1 MIGTGLGRCRVTLT
15 RRSGYDG
22 ERLASL
28 VAENRRRTTTA
39 QDLALTTLRQAI
51 LDGTIEPGAR
61 LRQEDLAVVFDA
73 SRIPVREALR
83 ALEHEGLVTSEP
95 HRGFTVTTLDAD
107 QIEEVYDLRAV
118 LEGHAV
124 RLAIPLLT
132 AQDLDELQQ
141 LYDEML
147 AAPDPDEELARR
159 ERFYMRLYSVTAR
172 PRLVGL
178 IARLR
183 QEVSRSLRW
192 KLVQHS
198 PEHHRIFFDAV
209 KAGDADTAVRELT
222 AHYAKVVALLR
233 RFLRESQSGPA

>member
-1 MIGTGLGRCRVTLT
+1 MTLT
-15 RRSGYDG
+15 RRNGGYDG
-22 ERLASL
+22 QRLASL
-28 VAENRRRTTTA
+28 VAANRSGNVTA

-61 LRQEDLAVVFDA
+61 LRQEDLASIFDA

-107 QIEEVYDLRAV
+107 QIEEIYDLRSV

-124 RLAIPLLT
+124 RLAVPLLT
-132 AQDLDELQQ
+132 QQDLDDLQQ
-141 LYDEML
+141 LYDDMV
-147 AAPDPDEELARR
+147 AAGNPDDELAYR

-198 PEHHRIFFDAV
+198 PQHHQVFFA
-209 KAGDADTAVRELT
+209 AIRSGDAETAARELS
-222 AHYAKVVALLR
+222 AHYTKVVALLR
-233 RFLRESQSGPA
+233 RFLRESEAGRH

>member
-1 MIGTGLGRCRVTLT
+1 MAGS
-15 RRSGYDG
+15 RSGDGYD
-22 ERLASL
+22 ETRLARL
-28 VAENRRRTTTA
+28 VDENRRSTSTA
-39 QDLALTTLRQAI
+39 QDLALVTLRQAI

-61 LRQEDLAVVFDA
+61 LRQEDLAGVFEA

-83 ALEHEGLVTSEP
+83 ALELEGLVTSEP

-107 QIEEVYDLRAV
+107 QVEEIYDLRSV

-132 AQDLDELQQ
+132 PHDIEELQR
-141 LYDEML
+141 LYDEMCE
-147 AAPDPDEELARR
+147 AASPEEELARR

-183 QEVSRSLRW
+183 HEVSRSLRW
-192 KLVQHS
+192 KQVQHS
-198 PEHHRIFFDAV
+198 PQHHEVFFEAI
-209 KAGDADTAVRELT
+209 KRGDAEAAAQQLS
-222 AHYAKVVALLR
+222 AHYAKVAALLR
-233 RFLRESQSGPA
+233 RYLREAQSPSPYLEHPASD

>member
-1 MIGTGLGRCRVTLT
+1 MTST
-15 RRSGYDG
+15 RRNGGYDG
-22 ERLASL
+22 DRLAHL
-28 VAENRRRTTTA
+28 VAENRRRSATT

-61 LRQEDLAVVFDA
+61 LRQEDLAEVFDA

-83 ALEHEGLVTSEP
+83 ALEHEGLVTSAP

-107 QIEEVYDLRAV
+107 QIEEIYDLRSV
-118 LEGHAV
+118 LEGHAI

-132 AQDLDELQQ
+132 GQDLDDLQA

-147 AAPDPDEELARR
+147 AATTPDEELARR
-159 ERFYMRLYSVTAR
+159 ERFYVRLYAVTAR

-178 IARLR
+178 IVRLR

-198 PEHHRIFFDAV
+198 PKHHEVFFDAV
-209 KAGDADTAVRELT
+209 KRGDADTAVNELT
-222 AHYAKVVALLR
+222 VHYTKVVALLR
-233 RFLRESQSGPA
+233 RYLREGEASQL

>member
-1 MIGTGLGRCRVTLT
+1 M
-15 RRSGYDG
+15 
-22 ERLASL
+22 
-28 VAENRRRTTTA
+28 TA
-39 QDLALTTLRQAI
+39 QELALVTLRQAI
-51 LDGTIEPGAR
+51 LNGTIEPGAR
-61 LRQEDLAVVFDA
+61 LRQEDLADVFDA

-107 QIEEVYDLRAV
+107 QIEEIYDLRSV

-124 RLAIPLLT
+124 RLAVPLLT
-132 AQDLDELQQ
+132 QQDLDELQQ
-141 LYDEML
+141 IYDEML
-147 AAPDPDEELARR
+147 GAADPEEELARR
-159 ERFYMRLYSVTAR
+159 ERFYMRLYSVTAK

-198 PEHHRIFFDAV
+198 PRYHEAFLDAI
-209 KAGDADTAVRELT
+209 KRGDAETAVRELT
-222 AHYAKVVALLR
+222 AHYTKVVALLR
-233 RFLRESQSGPA
+233 RFFREGGASQR